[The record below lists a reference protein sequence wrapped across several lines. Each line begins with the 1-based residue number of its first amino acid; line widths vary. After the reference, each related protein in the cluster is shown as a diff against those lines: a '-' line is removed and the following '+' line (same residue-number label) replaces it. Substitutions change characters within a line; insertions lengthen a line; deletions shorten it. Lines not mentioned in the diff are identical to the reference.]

1 MKHIFQLLRA
11 LRFTAAEIMSFGSR
25 NFLAFFL
32 AQVIVGLM
40 FAAIFSEWYSWTTNY
55 TLKTAAAG
63 GGIQS
68 ISSTTQLNYTN
79 IYYNGTGYR
88 ITARTSAQTTAN
100 VAAITT
106 YYNWGGDNAQYSK
119 VRRTSYVFLFV

>member
-1 MKHIFQLLRA
+1 MCCPGS
-11 LRFTAAEIMSFGSR
+11 ENMSFASR

-32 AQVIVGLM
+32 TQIIVGLM

-55 TLKTAAAG
+55 TKKSAADGA
-63 GGIQS
+63 GIQS

-88 ITARTSAQTTAN
+88 VTSRTSAQTTAN
-100 VAAITT
+100 IAAITT
-106 YYNWGGDNAQYSK
+106 YYNWGGENTGYSK
-119 VRRTSYVFLFV
+119 VIKV